1 MQKYLLSLPCA
12 NEILCLTNSL
22 VILPVITM
30 PLLEQ
35 TVWYEYLFSTIIVV
49 LKTAE
54 FEKLQSNGVNI
65 QLCKYFTIPFQMR
78 LYRTYG
84 TPWLSDAKTKTYG
97 MVLYTYVVLKHRSF
111 LLKHYY
117 FLRDTHYVVCQLHF
131 ALYELCDVMH
141 QLHYVLCKLYYM
153 MCKLFI

>member
-1 MQKYLLSLPCA
+1 MMKSGVKVKLTISELASAYVPVNSTSKFYLYCVTSNQNITWKLIGLRLKY
-12 NEILCLTNSL
+12 
-22 VILPVITM
+22 M
-30 PLLEQ
+30 P
-35 TVWYEYLFSTIIVV
+35 
-49 LKTAE
+49 KT
-54 FEKLQSNGVNI
+54 FN
-65 QLCKYFTIPFQMR
+65 
-78 LYRTYG
+78 YG

-131 ALYELCDVMH
+131 VLYELCDVMH

>member
-1 MQKYLLSLPCA
+1 MEFHSSPFGALSFPDSKRYPFTAGLTKRVFQLSFELPTFCTNNIRLSCVQKYLSLIIT
-12 NEILCLTNSL
+12 NEMCSL
-22 VILPVITM
+22 
-30 PLLEQ
+30 
-35 TVWYEYLFSTIIVV
+35 
-49 LKTAE
+49 
-54 FEKLQSNGVNI
+54 
-65 QLCKYFTIPFQMR
+65 
-78 LYRTYG
+78 YG

-131 ALYELCDVMH
+131 VLYQLCDVMH

-153 MCKLFI
+153 TCKFFI

>member
-1 MQKYLLSLPCA
+1 MPNQPFVPTGLFEITLYAAAVFCAIFFISREKQIRKIKFYLTKNKSGLPKMM
-12 NEILCLTNSL
+12 L
-22 VILPVITM
+22 
-30 PLLEQ
+30 
-35 TVWYEYLFSTIIVV
+35 
-49 LKTAE
+49 
-54 FEKLQSNGVNI
+54 
-65 QLCKYFTIPFQMR
+65 R
-78 LYRTYG
+78 LYRAIKFYG

-131 ALYELCDVMH
+131 VLYELCDVMH